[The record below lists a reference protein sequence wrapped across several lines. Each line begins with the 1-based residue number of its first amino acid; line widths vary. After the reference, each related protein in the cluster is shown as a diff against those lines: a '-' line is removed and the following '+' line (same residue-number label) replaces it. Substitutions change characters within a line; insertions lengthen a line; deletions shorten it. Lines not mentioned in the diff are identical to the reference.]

1 MLAKLLALLEAG
13 ESDKFAAHLYQSR
26 RHYRRTCE
34 RPNKGD
40 KAIERTF
47 ISSYQ
52 FAQSPGFNGDFRV
65 RAATDSRLKDVE
77 TAHNVEILS
86 RSH

>member
-1 MLAKLLALLEAG
+1 MRE
-13 ESDKFAAHLYQSR
+13 KFAANVYQSR

-52 FAQSPGFNGDFRV
+52 FAQSLGFNGDFRV

-77 TAHNVEILS
+77 TAHKS
-86 RSH
+86 RSYRAVIDGALR